1 VTTSPEP
8 VRVTLVTSWDTDE
21 IVNLYRAGGWWKDM
35 YNPTEIPRLIKGSF
49 AFAVAAETSTGH
61 AIGMGRVLSD
71 GVSDA
76 YIQDL
81 VILPQYR
88 GRGIATQMVSVLLE
102 CCRQAGLSWIALVA
116 EPDSEAFYMP
126 LGFERIPGYIPMI
139 YKG

>member
-1 VTTSPEP
+1 MTNGLESF
-8 VRVTLVTSWDTDE
+8 RVTLVTSWDTDE
-21 IVNLYRAGGWWKDM
+21 IVNLYKTGGWWKET
-35 YNPTEIPRLIKGSF
+35 YNPKEIPRLIKGSF
-49 AFAVAAETSTGH
+49 AFAVAVENRTGH

-81 VILPQYR
+81 VILPLYR

-102 CCRQAGLSWIALVA
+102 RCKQAGLSWIALVA
-116 EPDSEAFYMP
+116 EPDSEVFYTRF
-126 LGFERIPGYIPMI
+126 GFERMPGYIPMI